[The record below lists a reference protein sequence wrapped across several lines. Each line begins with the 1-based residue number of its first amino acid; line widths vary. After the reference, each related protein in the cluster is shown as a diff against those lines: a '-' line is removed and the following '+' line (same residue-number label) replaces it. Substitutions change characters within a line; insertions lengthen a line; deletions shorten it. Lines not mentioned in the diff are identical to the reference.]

1 MIAIFPVLNTAF
13 CIMTKITRHMGF
25 CITYSA
31 LLLKT
36 WRVSL
41 TYRVKS
47 AHKLKLTDR
56 QLLQWLFPILLV
68 MSIFLGTWVISDP
81 PKEVYITDWNKL
93 KFSICEYNW
102 FDHSLAIGELMFL
115 LWGIKVTLFS
125 LNLIAI
131 WTFQKNRNLKND
143 LSLSPISKKVCY
155 NVRNAESFFNEAKYI
170 SWSIYNIAAVNIL
183 MILIQ

>member
-1 MIAIFPVLNTAF
+1 MFQLFVFQFQKSTIQQTIAIFPVLDVGW
-13 CIMTKITRHMGF
+13 CILTKWTRHMGF

-68 MSIFLGTWVISDP
+68 MAIYLGTWTISAP
-81 PKEVYITDWNKL
+81 PRATYLTDWNGL
-93 KFSICEYNW
+93 KFKQCEYNW
-102 FDHSLAIGELMFL
+102 WDHSLIIGKSIELVF
-115 LWGIKVTLFS
+115 I
-125 LNLIAI
+125 NLITQALV
-131 WTFQKNRNLKND
+131 KSR
-143 LSLSPISKKVCY
+143 
-155 NVRNAESFFNEAKYI
+155 
-170 SWSIYNIAAVNIL
+170 
-183 MILIQ
+183 

>member
-1 MIAIFPVLNTAF
+1 MQPILPQMIMIFPVLNTAF

-81 PKEVYITDWNKL
+81 PKEVYIFDWNKL

-102 FDHSLAIGELMFL
+102 FDHSLAIGELLFL
-115 LWGIKVTLFS
+115 LWGIKVSSRLDYNS
-125 LNLIAI
+125 
-131 WTFQKNRNLKND
+131 KG
-143 LSLSPISKKVCY
+143 LSK
-155 NVRNAESFFNEAKYI
+155 
-170 SWSIYNIAAVNIL
+170 AAR
-183 MILIQ
+183 